1 MPTVYDVPAEAY
13 IRFLKAYLK
22 ENVPEIEPPHWAA
35 FVKTGSHTE
44 RTPDDPDWW
53 YVRAASLLRK
63 VYVKGPI
70 GVARLRKL
78 YGGKHGPGTVPEH
91 FRKSGGAILR
101 KLLQQLEKAGFIET
115 LPKKGRGVTIQGR
128 SLLDRLARQVKLEI
142 VKTAPELEK
151 YG

>member
-13 IRFLKAYLK
+13 IGHLKAYLK
-22 ENVPEIEPPHWAA
+22 ENVSEIEPPDWAA
-35 FVKTGSHTE
+35 FVKTGSHAE
-44 RTPDDPDWW
+44 RTPDDPEWW

-70 GVARLRKL
+70 GVVRLRKL
-78 YGGKHGPGTVPEH
+78 YGGKHRPGTAPAH
-91 FRKSGGAILR
+91 FRKGGGAILR
-101 KLLQQLEKAGFIET
+101 KLLQQLEKAGLIET
-115 LPKKGRGVTIQGR
+115 LDKKGRGVTTQGR